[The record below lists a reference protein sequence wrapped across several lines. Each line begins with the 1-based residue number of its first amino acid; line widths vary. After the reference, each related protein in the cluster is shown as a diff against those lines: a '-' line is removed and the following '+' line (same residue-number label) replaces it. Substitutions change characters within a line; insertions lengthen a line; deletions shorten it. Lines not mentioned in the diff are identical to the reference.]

1 MRTLPNWMRRYC
13 RKGWADERAA
23 ELVEAALVLPILL
36 TLLLGIFWIGR
47 AFNVYE
53 TITRAAREGARY
65 AVLPSCASCGNTYV
79 DTYSS
84 AGSCLGNPT
93 NVFSNYVSPALSAS
107 KLDPTK
113 VLNYCQEA
121 LVLNPNT
128 SSSVQQCGVAISF
141 KYPVTL
147 TIPFTTL
154 NGTTINIPTQVQ
166 MRMENQSSN
175 ATSGNPQC
183 P

>member
-1 MRTLPNWMRRYC
+1 MRTLANFMRGCC
-13 RKGWADERAA
+13 RTGWADERAQ

-36 TLLLGIFWIGR
+36 TFLLGIFWIGR

-79 DTYSS
+79 DTYST

-107 KLDPTK
+107 NLDPTK
-113 VLNYCQEA
+113 VKNYCQEA

-147 TIPFTTL
+147 TIPFTPL
-154 NGTTINIPTQVQ
+154 NATTINIPTQVQ
-166 MRMENQSSN
+166 MRMENQSAN
-175 ATSGNPQC
+175 NTTGNPQC